1 MTMLLDASR
10 SHLFV
15 VDVQQRLFPAIL
27 DGEKLLPRIGILLR
41 AAERLAV
48 PVTVT
53 EQYPKGLGPTVDG
66 VRDALP
72 GNAVV
77 LEKMTFSAA
86 YDEAI
91 RERVEG
97 LKREGRDQLVIC
109 GTEAHVCVLQSALK
123 FRQMGFEVAVVAD
136 AVSSRAAESVSAACA
151 RLLHAG
157 CHWVTTE
164 MVVFEWLGRAGT
176 DDFRAL
182 SALIK

>member
-66 VRDALP
+66 VRDALC
-72 GNAVV
+72 
-77 LEKMTFSAA
+77 L
-86 YDEAI
+86 
-91 RERVEG
+91 RR
-97 LKREGRDQLVIC
+97 
-109 GTEAHVCVLQSALK
+109 
-123 FRQMGFEVAVVAD
+123 
-136 AVSSRAAESVSAACA
+136 
-151 RLLHAG
+151 
-157 CHWVTTE
+157 
-164 MVVFEWLGRAGT
+164 
-176 DDFRAL
+176 
-182 SALIK
+182 